1 MRCRVQVKVM
11 LRVCST
17 PVDAAG
23 GRGAGGGGGGGGS
36 CLSCSEHLSQVTLH
50 DHGSAVAGALASP
63 ATPRQARRPAAS
75 APRTFAFDAVFTQDT
90 PLVSI
95 TVHYC

>member
-1 MRCRVQVKVM
+1 MWCRVQVKVM

-23 GRGAGGGGGGGGS
+23 GRGAGGGGGGS

-50 DHGSAVAGALASP
+50 DHGSAVAGALAASSP

-95 TVHYC
+95 TIHYF